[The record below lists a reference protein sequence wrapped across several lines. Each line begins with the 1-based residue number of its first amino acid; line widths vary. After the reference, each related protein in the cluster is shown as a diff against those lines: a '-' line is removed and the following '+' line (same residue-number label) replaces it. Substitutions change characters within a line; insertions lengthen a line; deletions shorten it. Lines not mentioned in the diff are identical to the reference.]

1 MTKIHIQNFNLN
13 LGSGAMSGALMA
25 ALNATM
31 STTKPETPA
40 SKRPAIGEY
49 WQGQGGIYVGRGRGR
64 DGGRDYSL
72 ILPTDKSTSFEKCSL
87 GTYGTDVTGATSEH
101 DGLANTIALAA
112 AGSDIC
118 KKALAIEI
126 DGHKDFHVPS
136 RMDLRL
142 MWANVPELFEKEW
155 YLSST
160 QYAST
165 IAWYQTFLDGSS
177 GSSYEGVEARVVLCR
192 RSFL

>member
-1 MTKIHIQNFNLN
+1 MTKIHIQNINLN
-13 LGSGAMSGALMA
+13 LGSNAMSVALMA
-25 ALNATM
+25 ALSASM
-31 STTKPETPA
+31 AAPKPEAPT
-40 SKRPAIGEY
+40 SSRPAIGEY
-49 WQGQGGIYVGRGRGR
+49 WDGQGGIYVGMGRGR

-72 ILPTDKSTSFEKCSL
+72 ILPTDKSAIFEKRSI
-87 GTYGTDVTGATSEH
+87 GTYGADVTGATSDH
-101 DGLANTIALAA
+101 DGLANTIALAT
-112 AGSDIC
+112 AGSDLC
-118 KKALAIEI
+118 KEALSVEI

-160 QYAST
+160 QYSSRY
-165 IAWYQTFLDGSS
+165 AWLQHFDGGNSS
-177 GSSYEGVEARVVLCR
+177 GSNKEVEARVVLCR